1 MLYCNI
7 LTSLTHFLCI
17 FVDFQ
22 FLGLDSTFRVL
33 WHMRG
38 KPCHAYATLL
48 PHFRF
53 FAVSRSNSTLLVKWF
68 STLPSTAPASAL
80 RHVFQC
86 GKHSAA
92 PIVND
97 WPYEIASNS
106 RKRNLMMICLFSVSS
121 TRSMRLTRSSRL
133 V

>member
-38 KPCHAYATLL
+38 KLCRTM
-48 PHFRF
+48 PHFCRISVF
-53 FAVSRSNSTLLVKWF
+53 FAVNSSNSTLLVKWF

-86 GKHSAA
+86 GKHAAA

-97 WPYEIASNS
+97 WP
-106 RKRNLMMICLFSVSS
+106 
-121 TRSMRLTRSSRL
+121 
-133 V
+133 